1 MFVMR
6 ALTMIIWKEVYQ
18 DLKLLGKVILFPLF
32 LIATIGFIAL
42 GIVETIAID
51 SIVLLLALFSKSNSV
66 KEVFKF
72 YWYD

>member
-18 DLKLLGKVILFPLF
+18 GLKLLGKVILFPLF

>member
-42 GIVETIAID
+42 GIVETVTID
-51 SIVLLLALFSKSNSV
+51 IFVLLIALFSKSHSV

-72 YWYD
+72 YWD